1 MIAPIAS
8 VVTMGTVCSLSAVG
22 GAALKFAADKQS
34 YPMLGASLCIY
45 SAASLLLFWLYR
57 SGAATSF
64 ALTTFTALL
73 GSLLATQVISVIIF
87 HEPVNWRAFNVLMIA
102 IAAFVWATQPRTE
115 VPNIPTSSPIQG
127 EAS

>member
-1 MIAPIAS
+1 MTAAITSAVI
-8 VVTMGTVCSLSAVG
+8 MGTVCGLSAVG

-73 GSLLATQVISVIIF
+73 GSLLATQIISTILF
-87 HEPVNWRAFNVLMIA
+87 HEPVNWRAFTVLALA
-102 IAAFVWATQPRTE
+102 IVAFVWAIQPATDA
-115 VPNIPTSSPIQG
+115 PNISNPTLTHG
-127 EAS
+127 ENL